1 MFKKA
6 FTLAEVLLVITII
19 GIVSALTIPNLAN
32 KSSDEQTVV
41 KLKNAKNDLDLA
53 LQQAIMKYGPYTS
66 WYTEDFT
73 DDDKTEAKE
82 RIMEFLD
89 VVSNEATFPYASY
102 NSDANYTK
110 YQLKDGTFIA
120 LKFGANGICGG
131 HGCNFL
137 QAIVATGGS
146 NGRTLGKDI
155 FGFSINPYHG
165 AITPYG
171 QGSDYKSNNAFYV
184 SNNINATNWALH
196 NGNLDYLKSCGT
208 SLNWNTKTSC
218 D

>member
-32 KSSDEQTVV
+32 KSNDEQTIV

-53 LQQAIMKYGPYTS
+53 LQQAILKYGPYTS
-66 WYTEDFT
+66 WYSGDFT
-73 DDDKTEAKE
+73 DDDMTEAKE
-82 RIMEFLD
+82 RIMESLD
-89 VVSNEATFPYASY
+89 VVSNRATFPFASY

-131 HGCNFL
+131 HSCNFL

-146 NGRTLGKDI
+146 NGKTLGKDI
-155 FGFSINPYHG
+155 FGFSIDPYDG

-184 SNNINATNWALH
+184 TNNINATNWALH
-196 NGNLDYLKSCGT
+196 NENLDYLKSCGST
-208 SLNWNTKTSC
+208 LNWNTKTSC